1 MIKLNNASK
10 NWPELTAIL
19 LARLGFLWLLVFVSL
34 LIPKDDVAFYA
45 FLGFAFIITIP
56 YSLWLR
62 SKLRVSEFAPL
73 QFVVDLVLVT
83 GVVYFTGG
91 IHSNLTLLYPLV
103 ILSAG
108 IVGTPRQ
115 ATEITVLA
123 IVTYAL
129 MATLLSNRMLV
140 EYIPT
145 DNAFHLGTAHSAL
158 LIRSLTFALFG
169 AVSIYISKACNYI
182 ATQETELSE
191 TTAALLRNIPSPAL
205 LLDESGRIVSA
216 NQEICSLLDESGEN
230 LCSMDY
236 TSLCAEGMPPLP
248 GSYGKTVHL
257 YGKGGMIVPAAYS
270 SKDFEIL
277 ENALYPAKGH
287 KHRVCKVTLLTF
299 TDLSHALETGKQ
311 LEKVKQIHSAT
322 RIAGEMA
329 QEIRSPLT
337 TLSASVQMLQSYE
350 QDATVVDWLP
360 NSPRRKDR
368 NELFGHIEDAS
379 RSMDAL
385 VKNFIDFAEYIPAD
399 LISIIKLDSIIKNEG

>member
-1 MIKLNNASK
+1 MIKLSKAS

-62 SKLRVSEFAPL
+62 SKLRTSEFAPL
-73 QFVVDLVLVT
+73 QFVVDLLLVT

-91 IHSNLTLLYPLV
+91 THSNLTLLYPLV

-115 ATEITVLA
+115 ATEITALA

-129 MATLLSNRMLV
+129 MATMLSNRMLV
-140 EYIPT
+140 EYIPA
-145 DNAFHLGTAHSAL
+145 DSAFRLGSASSAL
-158 LIRSLTFALFG
+158 MIRCLTFALFG
-169 AVSIYISKACNYI
+169 GVSIYISKACNYI
-182 ATQETELSE
+182 ATQETELST
-191 TTAALLRNIPSPAL
+191 TTAALLQNIPSPAL
-205 LLDESGRIVSA
+205 LLEASGRILSA
-216 NQEICSLLDESGEN
+216 NQEICSLLGETEEN
-230 LCSMDY
+230 LCSLDY
-236 TSLCAEGMPPLP
+236 TILCAEGMEPLP
-248 GSYGKTVHL
+248 LSYGKSVYL
-257 YGKGGMIVPAAYS
+257 CCKGGATLPVAYN

-277 ENALYPAKGH
+277 ENALHASKGR
-287 KHRVCKVTLLTF
+287 KHTTCSVTLLTF
-299 TDLSHALETGKQ
+299 NDLSQTIETEKQ
-311 LEKVKQIHSAT
+311 LEKAKQLHSAA

-337 TLSASVQMLQSYE
+337 TLSASVQILQSYE
-350 QDATVVDWLP
+350 QDSTAVDWLP

-368 NELFGHIEDAS
+368 TEIFGHIEDAS
-379 RSMDAL
+379 RSMDAM
-385 VKNFIDFAEYIPAD
+385 VKNFIDFAEYFPAD